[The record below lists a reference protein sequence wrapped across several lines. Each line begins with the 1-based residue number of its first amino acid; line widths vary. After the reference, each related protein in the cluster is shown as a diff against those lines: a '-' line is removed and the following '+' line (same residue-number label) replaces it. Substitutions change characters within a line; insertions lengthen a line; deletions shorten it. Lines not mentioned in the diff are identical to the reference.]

1 MPRARQK
8 ASPTDRY
15 ARRIAVAI
23 ANGRSP
29 APTPDLESYLESS
42 PHEMLAAFEGAA
54 RNMPPAGSDEAL
66 AFAYLFLLQ
75 GLLER
80 LRYRTDNGYADA
92 ADLIADFQAEVAA
105 RAEAGHVD
113 GPMLAYVAAAL
124 HQAKIPVSPELAEA
138 SANQPVDDDD
148 GELLP
153 ADVSTALRGLLES
166 CGGDPYMLVGSLLE
180 LGHGMPGE
188 TRGALAASFALG
200 DRPDARSVAVLFLL
214 DADAVVRRAVA
225 GALARVAST
234 LSPTEV
240 RRLIAIRNW
249 RPENERAE
257 IDAVI
262 RNARL
267 AGVDC
272 ARWDAGG
279 ADMILATAID
289 GAAAQGF
296 LLVSPAGRKKRISSI
311 LTKGG
316 ISDAW
321 SGDPESSR
329 RVDATVA
336 ESRMNTPLIAAS
348 RPYLDR
354 VVAHNL
360 ALSIEKGEVSPPGLL
375 QVAETL
381 GGADWRPERMN
392 FSETLAGLIAEIPE
406 AMRSSAAVDT
416 LLRRSGE
423 LAELAA
429 ISQAWFE
436 DDPETARVVAGARGP
451 GRAKLATYLLQT
463 IIARRRDKWA
473 DMFLRMA
480 LWMREAP
487 AEAGLCWR
495 ELAIVTKALADGR
508 DLTEIGLMQDIARRT
523 VAVLA
528 STRSIIA
535 MGPTAARR

>member
-1 MPRARQK
+1 
-8 ASPTDRY
+8 
-15 ARRIAVAI
+15 
-23 ANGRSP
+23 
-29 APTPDLESYLESS
+29 
-42 PHEMLAAFEGAA
+42 
-54 RNMPPAGSDEAL
+54 
-66 AFAYLFLLQ
+66 
-75 GLLER
+75 
-80 LRYRTDNGYADA
+80 
-92 ADLIADFQAEVAA
+92 
-105 RAEAGHVD
+105 
-113 GPMLAYVAAAL
+113 MLAYVAAAL
-124 HQAKIPVSPELAEA
+124 HQAKIPVSPELAEV

-148 GELLP
+148 GDDESLP
-153 ADVSTALRGLLES
+153 ADVSTALRGLLDT
-166 CGGDPYMLVGSLLE
+166 CGGDPFMLVGSLAE
-180 LGHGMPGE
+180 LSHAMPGE
-188 TRGALAASFALG
+188 ARGALATSFALS
-200 DRPDARSVAVLFLL
+200 DRRDARSIAVLFLL
-214 DADAVVRRAVA
+214 DADAVVRRAAA
-225 GALARVAST
+225 GALAQVASA

-249 RPENERAE
+249 RPENERAD

-279 ADMILATAID
+279 ADKILATAID

-296 LLVSPAGRKKRISSI
+296 LLVSPAGRKKRISSV

-316 ISDAW
+316 IADAW

-329 RVDATVA
+329 RVEATVA
-336 ESRMNTPLIAAS
+336 GSRMITPLLAAS

-360 ALSIEKGEVSPPGLL
+360 ALSIEKGEVPPHGLL

-381 GGADWRPERMN
+381 GGADWRPERMS

-423 LAELAA
+423 LADIEA

-451 GRAKLATYLLQT
+451 GSAKLATYLLQT
-463 IIARRRDKWA
+463 VIARRRDKWA
-473 DMFLRMA
+473 DLS
-480 LWMREAP
+480 
-487 AEAGLCWR
+487 C
-495 ELAIVTKALADGR
+495 GR
-508 DLTEIGLMQDIARRT
+508 PCGCARRPPKPGC
-523 VAVLA
+523 AGA
-528 STRSIIA
+528 SSRSSPRRS
-535 MGPTAARR
+535 PTGGT

>member
-1 MPRARQK
+1 
-8 ASPTDRY
+8 
-15 ARRIAVAI
+15 
-23 ANGRSP
+23 
-29 APTPDLESYLESS
+29 
-42 PHEMLAAFEGAA
+42 
-54 RNMPPAGSDEAL
+54 
-66 AFAYLFLLQ
+66 
-75 GLLER
+75 
-80 LRYRTDNGYADA
+80 
-92 ADLIADFQAEVAA
+92 
-105 RAEAGHVD
+105 
-113 GPMLAYVAAAL
+113 
-124 HQAKIPVSPELAEA
+124 
-138 SANQPVDDDD
+138 
-148 GELLP
+148 
-153 ADVSTALRGLLES
+153 
-166 CGGDPYMLVGSLLE
+166 
-180 LGHGMPGE
+180 
-188 TRGALAASFALG
+188 
-200 DRPDARSVAVLFLL
+200 
-214 DADAVVRRAVA
+214 
-225 GALARVAST
+225 
-234 LSPTEV
+234 
-240 RRLIAIRNW
+240 
-249 RPENERAE
+249 
-257 IDAVI
+257 
-262 RNARL
+262 
-267 AGVDC
+267 
-272 ARWDAGG
+272 
-279 ADMILATAID
+279 
-289 GAAAQGF
+289 
-296 LLVSPAGRKKRISSI
+296 
-311 LTKGG
+311 
-316 ISDAW
+316 
-321 SGDPESSR
+321 
-329 RVDATVA
+329 
-336 ESRMNTPLIAAS
+336 MNTPLIAAS

-451 GRAKLATYLLQT
+451 GRAKLATYLLHT

-473 DMFLRMA
+473 DLFLRMA

-528 STRSIIA
+528 STRPGIA